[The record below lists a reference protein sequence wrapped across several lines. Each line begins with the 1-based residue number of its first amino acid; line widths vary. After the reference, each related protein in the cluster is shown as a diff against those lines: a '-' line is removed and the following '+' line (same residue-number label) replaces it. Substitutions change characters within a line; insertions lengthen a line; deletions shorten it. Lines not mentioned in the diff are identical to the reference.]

1 MHVDFDGNK
10 VMWESSDYKTISHAT
25 TLFANSVIGDV
36 YVYIYIYVWIYT
48 HTVF

>member
-10 VMWESSDYKTISHAT
+10 VMWESSDYKTISHER
-25 TLFANSVIGDV
+25 LFANSIIGDV

-48 HTVF
+48 HTAF